1 MTAGFGEA
9 LGHPFGDPALLEA
22 ALTHPSALD
31 PRNGPR
37 GFERLEFL
45 GDRVLGLLVA
55 ELLVERH
62 PDLDEGALTRRLVAL
77 VRREALLEVA
87 QATGLHDVL
96 VRARD
101 GDGRLA
107 GTAAADAVE
116 AVIAALFLDGG
127 LDAARGFVRRHWRDL
142 VERAAERE
150 YDPKTML
157 QEWGQSRGLDLPRYR
172 VRSRRGPAHRPE
184 FEVCV
189 SLGGGASGTGKG
201 GSKRAAEQNAAAALL
216 ARLDTA

>member
-1 MTAGFGEA
+1 MTPGFAEA

-31 PRNGPR
+31 SPKGAHD
-37 GFERLEFL
+37 FERLEFL

-62 PDLDEGALTRRLVAL
+62 PDLDEGALTRRLAAV
-77 VRREALLEVA
+77 VRRDALLEIARTV
-87 QATGLHDVL
+87 GLHEVL

-127 LDAARGFVRRHWRDL
+127 LDSARGFVRRHWRGL
-142 VERAAERE
+142 IERAAERE

-157 QEWGQSRGLDLPRYR
+157 QEWGQSRSLGLPRYR
-172 VRSRRGPAHRPE
+172 VRSRRGPAHKPE

-189 SLGGGASGTGKG
+189 SLGRGMSGMGRG
-201 GSKRAAEQNAAAALL
+201 GSKRAAEQEAAANLL